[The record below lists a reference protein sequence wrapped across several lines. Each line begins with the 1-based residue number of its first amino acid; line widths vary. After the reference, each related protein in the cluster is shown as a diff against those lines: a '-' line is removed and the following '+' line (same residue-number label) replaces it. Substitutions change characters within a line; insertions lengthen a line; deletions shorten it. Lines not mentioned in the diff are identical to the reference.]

1 MINLHDTHTDAARK
15 RQLYELYLARA
26 CGVEF
31 VQPAK
36 VSHTHNP
43 IAPHNPIKF
52 SDDLSQRIIHC
63 KLCGR
68 SKRGSPELGYIQAK
82 SPVIFVVEYAM
93 SENGRLVDSKAS
105 QMLANIAHKVFG
117 VAHFSVLSLLK
128 CASHPASPQDIELC
142 APYLTSQLEAMPP
155 ACVVLFGEMVLE
167 SLLALDTSHK
177 GALLEAF
184 GKKTIATHSIAALL
198 RNPSLKK
205 DSLEHFRLLQ
215 SFIPR

>member
-1 MINLHDTHTDAARK
+1 MSKNGKLVDSKASQMLTNIAHK
-15 RQLYELYLARA
+15 VF
-26 CGVEF
+26 GV
-31 VQPAK
+31 A
-36 VSHTHNP
+36 H
-43 IAPHNPIKF
+43 F
-52 SDDLSQRIIHC
+52 SVLSLLKC
-63 KLCGR
+63 A
-68 SKRGSPELGYIQAK
+68 S
-82 SPVIFVVEYAM
+82 VIFVVEYAM
-93 SENGRLVDSKAS
+93 SKNGKLVDSKAS
-105 QMLANIAHKVFG
+105 QMLTNIAHKVFG

-155 ACVVLFGEMVLE
+155 ACVVHPASPQDIELCAPYLTSQLEAMPPACVVLFGEVVLE